1 MSCRPL
7 RIDSIC
13 FFFQHSRW
21 VDVFSQLI
29 RAIEVKIYCWDRVKR
44 VCCHEMYCLF
54 GNNFVAPSLWW
65 EIVLKW
71 FLEYVTTR
79 NNNERM
85 IQKKY
90 FDGCRNII
98 LRAARSIESF
108 QSIKNFV
115 VNYGSDVLMSR
126 KIWNLAKWSRARI
139 MFFGVLENL
148 NITKMI
154 DHEHDVGSSLRFEI
168 VYKFCTSTIIIVFK

>member
-1 MSCRPL
+1 ML
-7 RIDSIC
+7 FSIAFEPRWQFTRRVFFILNSWWVVVHC
-13 FFFQHSRW
+13 ALIRYVFFFQHSRW

-85 IQKKY
+85 IQKKIFWWLPKYY
-90 FDGCRNII
+90 FASCTFNWIVSINQEFCR
-98 LRAARSIESF
+98 
-108 QSIKNFV
+108 
-115 VNYGSDVLMSR
+115 
-126 KIWNLAKWSRARI
+126 
-139 MFFGVLENL
+139 
-148 NITKMI
+148 
-154 DHEHDVGSSLRFEI
+154 
-168 VYKFCTSTIIIVFK
+168 